1 MGSATAGVGSLPT
14 RSEIEGWDT
23 SELENAASTWRAA
36 AAQSEQVFD
45 QHRQN
50 IAALHL
56 AAPRGKATPRTRRST
71 V

>member
-1 MGSATAGVGSLPT
+1 VGSATAGVGSLPT

-50 IAALHL
+50 IAA
-56 AAPRGKATPRTRRST
+56 PGGTTWEATPRTRRST